1 VRFVI
6 EPGSARLL
14 TGLAAEET
22 RAVLAAATKR
32 RFKASEIIVR
42 ADEPATRLYYVKIGS
57 INYYVT
63 TSTGQQLLL
72 RRLVPG
78 NVFGVAAF
86 LSEPIGYMGT
96 AKTIHESE
104 VLIWE
109 HRAIQLL
116 VKAYPRLAE
125 NALRAALRYAA
136 LFAERYIR
144 LMSNTAQ
151 ERVACALTALGSREG
166 RALSSGV
173 EVNIKNEDLASL
185 ADVSFYTASRLLK
198 GWERQGAVEK
208 SRGKVVIRCPE
219 KLVV

>member
-1 VRFVI
+1 V
-6 EPGSARLL
+6 
-14 TGLAAEET
+14 
-22 RAVLAAATKR
+22 VLAAATKR

-42 ADEPATRLYYVKIGS
+42 ADEPATRLYYVKTGYV
-57 INYYVT
+57 NYYVT
-63 TSTGQQLLL
+63 TSEGRRILL

-78 NVFGVAAF
+78 NIFGVAAF
-86 LSEPIGYMGT
+86 LSEPTGYMGT
-96 AKTIHESE
+96 AKTVHESE

-109 HRAIQLL
+109 HRAIQQL
-116 VKAYPRLAE
+116 VKTYPRLAE

-136 LFAERYIR
+136 LFVERHIS
-144 LMSNTAQ
+144 LVSNTAQ
-151 ERVACALTALGSREG
+151 ERVAFALTALGSREG
-166 RALSSGV
+166 HALSSGV

-208 SRGKVVIRCPE
+208 SRGKVVIRSPE